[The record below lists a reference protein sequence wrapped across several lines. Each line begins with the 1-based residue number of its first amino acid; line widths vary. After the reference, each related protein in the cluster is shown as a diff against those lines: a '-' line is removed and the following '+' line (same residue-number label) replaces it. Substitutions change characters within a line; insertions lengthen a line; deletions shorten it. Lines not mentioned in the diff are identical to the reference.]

1 MKRLPNICL
10 AKDVIITL
18 SCFTVLIG
26 ARREFAHANPYLA
39 KPGEAVV
46 KTRVGTCAVTGGFI
60 HLYTALHNRIFDKY
74 GLNTEH
80 VVLRGGVVGMAA
92 LGSDEIQFLY
102 CNADTNIVRIATG
115 ADGKLV
121 ASPLVG
127 LPYVVLARKDITK
140 PADLKGKSIGVTRPG
155 DLPHRLARAFLK
167 KSNLT
172 ETEVTLR
179 PLGGTPT
186 ERYSAL
192 LQDIVQATL
201 IQPPLDVQGKKD
213 GFNVIYHLNDLGF
226 PFIYSSVFT
235 NSRTLKEK
243 PLLVQ
248 RFVAGLAETVHFVEK
263 NPQQAMAAVG
273 KTLSI
278 KDPDVLQSAYDAYA
292 VKLVN
297 RRMIVPAK
305 LVAETIEAA
314 RDEGTQIRRKAV
326 EVFDNTFVENLE
338 KSGFLKELWRGEV
351 PEARKAP

>member
-1 MKRLPNICL
+1 MKYLPDIFP
-10 AKDVIITL
+10 AKYAIITL
-18 SCFTVLIG
+18 ICFTVLVG
-26 ARREFAHANPYLA
+26 AREESAHANPYLA
-39 KPGEAVV
+39 KPGEPVV
-46 KTRVGTCAVTGGFI
+46 KARVGTCAVTGGFI

-74 GLNTEH
+74 GISTEH
-80 VVLRGGVVGMAA
+80 VVLRGGVVAMAA

-127 LPYVVLARKDITK
+127 LPYVVLAWKDIAK

-155 DLPHRLARAFLK
+155 DLPYRLARAFLK

-186 ERYSAL
+186 ERYGAL

-235 NSRTLKEK
+235 NSRSLKEK

-248 RFVAGLAETVHFVEK
+248 RFVAGLAETVYFVEK

-305 LVAETIEAA
+305 LVAETIEMA
-314 RDEGTQIRRKAV
+314 REEGTQIRRKPT

-338 KSGFLKELWRGEV
+338 KNGFLKELWRGEV
-351 PEARKAP
+351 PETKKAL